1 MAKENSFDIVSETD
15 AQEVENAFNN
25 AVKALKQR
33 YDLKD
38 SGAEL
43 SYDKASGTLVVLAP
57 SDCVQL
63 PQVLDILNTQLVRRK
78 VDLKAV
84 SWGKPED
91 ASGSMIRT
99 KGTIV
104 QGIEQEVAKKISKDV
119 RDQKFKVKIQIE
131 GDKLRV
137 SGPKRD
143 SAARGHRLLARQRTT
158 GLPLQFRELPDRNA
172 RAAQH
177 ERRIRHA
184 RMRKKRSRQRQD
196 EGAAHR
202 CWLFYRR

>member
-43 SYDKASGTLVVLAP
+43 SYDKASSTLTVLAP
-57 SDCVQL
+57 SDFVSS
-63 PQVLDILNTQLVRRK
+63 QVIDILNTHLVRRK
-78 VDLKAV
+78 VDLKSV

-91 ASGSMIRT
+91 ASGSTIRT

-104 QGIEQEVAKKISKDV
+104 QGIEQDVAKKISKDI
-119 RDQKFKVKIQIE
+119 RDQKFKVKVQIE

-143 SAARGHRLLARQRTT
+143 VLQEVIAFLRDKDY
-158 GLPLQFRELPDRNA
+158 GLPLQFTN
-172 RAAQH
+172 
-177 ERRIRHA
+177 
-184 RMRKKRSRQRQD
+184 
-196 EGAAHR
+196 
-202 CWLFYRR
+202 YR

>member
-43 SYDKASGTLVVLAP
+43 SYDKASSTLTVLAP
-57 SDCVQL
+57 SDFVSS
-63 PQVLDILNTQLVRRK
+63 QVIDILNTHLVRRK
-78 VDLKAV
+78 VDLKSV

-99 KGTIV
+99 KDTIV
-104 QGIEQEVAKKISKDV
+104 QGIEQDVAKKISKDI

-143 SAARGHRLLARQRTT
+143 VLQEVIAFLRDKDY
-158 GLPLQFRELPDRNA
+158 GLPLQFTN
-172 RAAQH
+172 
-177 ERRIRHA
+177 
-184 RMRKKRSRQRQD
+184 
-196 EGAAHR
+196 
-202 CWLFYRR
+202 YR

>member
-43 SYDKASGTLVVLAP
+43 SYDKASGTLTVLAP
-57 SDCVQL
+57 SDFVSS
-63 PQVLDILNTQLVRRK
+63 QVIDILNTHLVRRK
-78 VDLKAV
+78 VDLKSV
-84 SWGKPED
+84 SWSKPED

-99 KGTIV
+99 KGAIV
-104 QGIEQEVAKKISKDV
+104 QGIEQDVAKRISKDI
-119 RDQKFKVKIQIE
+119 RDQKFKVKVQIE

-143 SAARGHRLLARQRTT
+143 VLQEVIAFLRDKDY
-158 GLPLQFRELPDRNA
+158 GLPLQFTN
-172 RAAQH
+172 
-177 ERRIRHA
+177 
-184 RMRKKRSRQRQD
+184 
-196 EGAAHR
+196 
-202 CWLFYRR
+202 YR

>member
-57 SDCVQL
+57 SDFVSS
-63 PQVLDILNTQLVRRK
+63 QVIDILNTQLVRRK

-84 SWGKPED
+84 SWSKPED

-104 QGIEQEVAKKISKDV
+104 QGIEQEVAKRISKDV

-131 GDKLRV
+131 GNKLRV

-143 SAARGHRLLARQRTT
+143 VLQEVIAFLRDKDY
-158 GLPLQFRELPDRNA
+158 GLPLQFTN
-172 RAAQH
+172 
-177 ERRIRHA
+177 
-184 RMRKKRSRQRQD
+184 
-196 EGAAHR
+196 
-202 CWLFYRR
+202 YR

>member
-57 SDCVQL
+57 SDFVSS
-63 PQVLDILNTQLVRRK
+63 QVLDILNTQLVRRK

-84 SWGKPED
+84 SWDKPED

-143 SAARGHRLLARQRTT
+143 VLQEVIAFLRDKDY
-158 GLPLQFRELPDRNA
+158 GLPLQFTN
-172 RAAQH
+172 
-177 ERRIRHA
+177 
-184 RMRKKRSRQRQD
+184 
-196 EGAAHR
+196 
-202 CWLFYRR
+202 YR

>member
-33 YDLKD
+33 HDLKD

-57 SDCVQL
+57 SDFVSS
-63 PQVLDILNTQLVRRK
+63 QVLDILNTQLVRRK

-84 SWGKPED
+84 SWGKSED

-104 QGIEQEVAKKISKDV
+104 QGIEQEVAKRISKDV

-131 GDKLRV
+131 GNKLRV

-143 SAARGHRLLARQRTT
+143 VLQEVIAFLRDKDY
-158 GLPLQFRELPDRNA
+158 GLPLQFTN
-172 RAAQH
+172 
-177 ERRIRHA
+177 
-184 RMRKKRSRQRQD
+184 
-196 EGAAHR
+196 
-202 CWLFYRR
+202 YR

>member
-43 SYDKASGTLVVLAP
+43 SYDKASGTLTVLAP
-57 SDCVQL
+57 SDFVSS
-63 PQVLDILNTQLVRRK
+63 QVIDILNTHLVRRK
-78 VDLKAV
+78 VDLKSV

-99 KGTIV
+99 TGAIV
-104 QGIEQEVAKKISKDV
+104 QGIEQDVAKRISKDI
-119 RDQKFKVKIQIE
+119 RDQKFKVKVQIE

-143 SAARGHRLLARQRTT
+143 VLQEVIAFLRDKDY
-158 GLPLQFRELPDRNA
+158 GLPLQFTN
-172 RAAQH
+172 
-177 ERRIRHA
+177 
-184 RMRKKRSRQRQD
+184 
-196 EGAAHR
+196 
-202 CWLFYRR
+202 YR